1 MNKTT
6 GELLE
11 LLKDKKSIQEF
22 VSDEKV
28 NMVLDA
34 PCDLLQKIVKSK
46 NLSKKE
52 VIEKSNLDKTYA
64 YQIFSGIKSHP
75 SRDKIIM
82 LGFGMNATTK
92 EMQSILKSFCLA
104 ELYVRNKRDCAILYS
119 LQKGDSLIDA
129 NITLQELN
137 LQILE

>member
-6 GELLE
+6 SELLE
-11 LLKDKKSIQEF
+11 LLKDEKNIFKF
-22 VSDEKV
+22 VNDEKD

-34 PCDLLQKIVKSK
+34 PCDLLQKIVESK

-64 YQIFSGIKSHP
+64 YQIFSGVKSHP

>member
-6 GELLE
+6 SELLE
-11 LLKDKKSIQEF
+11 LLKDEKNIFKF
-22 VSDEKV
+22 VNDEKD
-28 NMVLDA
+28 NLIADN
-34 PCDLLQKIVKSK
+34 PCILLQKIIESK
-46 NLSKKE
+46 NLNKKE
-52 VIEKSNLDKTYA
+52 VINKSNLDKTYA
-64 YQIFSGIKSHP
+64 YQIFSGVKSHP

-104 ELYVRNKRDCAILYS
+104 ELYVRDKRDCAILYS
-119 LQKGDSLIDA
+119 LQKGDSLIDT

>member
-11 LLKDKKSIQEF
+11 LLKDKKSIQAF
-22 VSDEKV
+22 VSDEKD

-34 PCDLLQKIVKSK
+34 PCDLLQKIVESK

-64 YQIFSGIKSHP
+64 YQIFSGVKSHP

>member
-11 LLKDKKSIQEF
+11 LLKDKKSIQAF
-22 VSDEKV
+22 VSDEKD

-34 PCDLLQKIVKSK
+34 PCDLLQKIVESK

-64 YQIFSGIKSHP
+64 YQIFSGVKSHP

-104 ELYVRNKRDCAILYS
+104 ELYVRNKRDCVILYS